1 VTTLLLDADIIAFKV
16 ASVSQRTFQFPG
28 CEPSTVA
35 DEWEQVVPRI
45 DAEVAKLTEK
55 LKSDKVIVCLSCPTE
70 DNWRLRVLPT
80 YKGNRD
86 YSKRPVWLAKVKDY
100 LEAEYPSYRRPHL
113 EADDIMGILS
123 TMPGLPP
130 GFLAE
135 HPGFDPKAK
144 KVIVSED
151 KDMKTIPGWLFNPAK
166 DGKPRLVSLEQADTW
181 HLYQAICGDSVD
193 HYAGCPGAA
202 HEKATEVLDG
212 CLWEAYEHTLKRGP
226 RKGETERRWRQADGQ
241 GTAWQ
246 RVVALYERFGFAEA
260 DALVQARVARICRF
274 TDYDFKNKEVILW
287 TPDSPR
293 QSTQARTA

>member
-1 VTTLLLDADIIAFKV
+1 MTTLLLDADIIAFKV

-28 CEPSTVA
+28 CEPSVVA

-45 DAEVAKLTEK
+45 DSEVAKLTEK

-70 DNWRLRVLPT
+70 DNWRLKILPT

-130 GFLAE
+130 GFLKDN
-135 HPGFDPKAK
+135 PGFDPKAR

-151 KDMKTIPGWLFNPAK
+151 KDLKNIPGWLFNPAK
-166 DGKPRLVSLEQADTW
+166 DSKPHQVSLDDADRW
-181 HLYQAICGDSVD
+181 HLYQALMGDTTD
-193 HYAGCPGAA
+193 GYKGCPGCGPKGA
-202 HEKATEVLDG
+202 ERVLDKAPG
-212 CLWEAYEHTLKRGP
+212 VY
-226 RKGETERRWRQADGQ
+226 
-241 GTAWQ
+241 AWP
-246 RVVALYERFGFAEA
+246 RVVARFAKAGLTEA
-260 DALVQARVARICRF
+260 DALVQARVSRICRF
-274 TDYDFKNKEVILW
+274 TDYDFKNKEVIPW
-287 TPDSPR
+287 TPK
-293 QSTQARTA
+293 